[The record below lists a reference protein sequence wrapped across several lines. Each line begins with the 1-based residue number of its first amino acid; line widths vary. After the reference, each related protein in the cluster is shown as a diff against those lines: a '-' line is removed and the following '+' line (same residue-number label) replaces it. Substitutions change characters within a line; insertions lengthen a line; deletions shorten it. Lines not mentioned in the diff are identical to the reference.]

1 MVNVETMKDCREMWN
16 TSLKFDGSIK
26 RLWCAFSIHKVIF
39 YCSEESKNTWMNK
52 IKGKKKI
59 SLYTLTPGTP
69 ANNPE
74 YSDNTKMWLLVVN
87 YAENTD

>member
-1 MVNVETMKDCREMWN
+1 
-16 TSLKFDGSIK
+16 
-26 RLWCAFSIHKVIF
+26 
-39 YCSEESKNTWMNK
+39 MNK

-74 YSDNTKMWLLVVN
+74 YSENTKMWLLVVN